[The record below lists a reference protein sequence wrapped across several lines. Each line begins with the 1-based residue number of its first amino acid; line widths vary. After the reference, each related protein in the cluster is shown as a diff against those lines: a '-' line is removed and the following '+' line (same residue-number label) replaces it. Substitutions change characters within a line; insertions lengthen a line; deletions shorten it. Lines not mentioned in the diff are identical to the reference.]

1 MKVNISYAVDLEDV
15 PSEVGKLLENAGYS
29 MAVIMND
36 IEEVGASNPT
46 KAIESIARIRQ
57 GLSDLDLRLADCSNI
72 LGGYVDIQG
81 KVSSGV
87 LTTEEEVDNEPP
99 I

>member
-46 KAIESIARIRQ
+46 KAIESIARIREA
-57 GLSDLDLRLADCSNI
+57 LADLDLRLADCSNI

>member
-1 MKVNISYAVDLEDV
+1 MKVNISYAVELDDV
-15 PSEVGKLLENAGYS
+15 PIEVGKLLTNAGYS

-36 IEEVGASNPT
+36 LEEVGASNPT
-46 KAIESIARIRQ
+46 KAIESIARIRE

-72 LGGYVDIQG
+72 LSGYVDLQN
-81 KVSSGV
+81 KASSGALDV
-87 LTTEEEVDNEPP
+87 EEENEDESP